1 MSQNLSNFLETSLLG
16 HTFLGSVFTPVDT
29 LYLSLATSI
38 ASDGDFF
45 TEVTT
50 NIGYARQP
58 LTRAAVL
65 TGITSVPQHTIA
77 NSQDISFPTAT
88 ATWGNV
94 VGVGI
99 HDIDTIGAG
108 NLYFWG
114 LVSVPR
120 QINSGGEIVVPAGD
134 MKIKMDTD

>member
-1 MSQNLSNFLETSLLG
+1 MSTNLSNYLEQALLG

-50 NIGYARQP
+50 NLGYARQP

-65 TGITSVPQHTIA
+65 TGITSSPQHTVA
-77 NSQDISFPTAT
+77 NSQEIAFPTAT
-88 ATWGNV
+88 GTWGQV

-99 HDIDTIGAG
+99 HDSDTIGAG

-120 QINSGGEIVVPAGD
+120 QINTGGEIVVPAGD
-134 MKIKMDTD
+134 MTIKMDLD